1 MTVETSE
8 QLSGTGSVHRKDG
21 AFLGRADYE
30 LQVLQELT
38 EVTTKDGAETISTR
52 KWVEGQITTLDNV
65 ALIGAPGS
73 LTLTLRDGRQLDFQI
88 VDLAGR
94 IAAINGLYDPL

>member
-8 QLSGTGSVHRKDG
+8 QLSGTGSVHRRDG
-21 AFLGRADYE
+21 AFLGRAGYE

-52 KWVEGQITTLDNV
+52 KWVEGQVTDLDNP
-65 ALIGAPGS
+65 ALIGAPES
-73 LTLTLRDGRQLDFQI
+73 LTLTLRDGRQLDFRI
-88 VDLAGR
+88 VNLTGR

>member
-21 AFLGRADYE
+21 AFLGRVDYE

-38 EVTTKDGAETISTR
+38 EVTTKDGVETISTR
-52 KWVEGQITTLDNV
+52 KWVEGQVTNLDNA

-88 VDLAGR
+88 VNLTGQ
-94 IAAINGLYDPL
+94 IVAINGLYDPL